1 MLFDRVEN
9 LLGEPKYRYHHV
21 IWLHG
26 RIRDPPKIFIDET
39 FLFLFFSFLF
49 FFYFFFEMS
58 TSDKNFRTLLL
69 YKNVSMLI
77 LKDFKKCLCKHEKNN

>member
-49 FFYFFFEMS
+49 FFYFFL
-58 TSDKNFRTLLL
+58 RCRLLT
-69 YKNVSMLI
+69 KISE
-77 LKDFKKCLCKHEKNN
+77 LCCCIKMFPC